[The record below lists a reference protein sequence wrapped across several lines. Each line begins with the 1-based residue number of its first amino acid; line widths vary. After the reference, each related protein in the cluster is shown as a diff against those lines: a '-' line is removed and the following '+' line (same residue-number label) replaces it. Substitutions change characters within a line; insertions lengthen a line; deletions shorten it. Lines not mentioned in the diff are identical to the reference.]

1 MIMVEP
7 RPRAANGPGKVRRVT
22 IAVEILDEVTDEVVE
37 AFARLLPQLSSSA
50 KPLDA
55 AAIAALASSPATT
68 VLLARSGGQIAGT
81 LSLVIFRIP
90 TGLRAW
96 IEDVVVDEAASR
108 QGIGTMLTREAIRL
122 ARAAGVRTVDVSTR
136 PSRVAA
142 GRLYER
148 EGFKQRDTRMYRYA
162 LE

>member
-1 MIMVEP
+1 
-7 RPRAANGPGKVRRVT
+7 VRRVT
-22 IAVEILDEVTDEVVE
+22 IGVEVLDEVTDEVVD
-37 AFARLLPQLSSSA
+37 AFERLLPQLSSSA
-50 KPLDA
+50 KRLDT
-55 AAIAALASSPATT
+55 AAITAMATSPAVT
-68 VLLARSGGQIAGT
+68 VLLARSEGQIVGS

-96 IEDVVVDEAASR
+96 IEDVVVDEAAR
-108 QGIGTMLTREAIRL
+108 GQGVGTVLTREALRI
-122 ARAAGVRTVDVSTR
+122 AKAAGVRTVDLSTR

-162 LE
+162 FE

>member
-1 MIMVEP
+1 M
-7 RPRAANGPGKVRRVT
+7 T

-37 AFARLLPQLSSSA
+37 AFGRLMPQLSSSA

-55 AAIAALASSPATT
+55 AAIAAVASSPAVT
-68 VLLARSGGQIAGT
+68 VLLARSDGQIVGS
-81 LSLVIFRIP
+81 LSLVQFRIP

-96 IEDVVVDEAASR
+96 IEDVVVDEAAR
-108 QGIGTMLTREAIRL
+108 GRGVGAILTREALRL
-122 ARAAGVRTVDVSTR
+122 AKEAGVRTVDLSTR

-162 LE
+162 FE

>member
-1 MIMVEP
+1 MVKARR
-7 RPRAANGPGKVRRVT
+7 RPARAQGRVRRVT
-22 IAVEILDEVTDEVVE
+22 TEVEILDEVTDEVVE
-37 AFARLLPQLSSSA
+37 AFGRLLPQLSRSA

-55 AAIAALASSPATT
+55 AGIAAVASSPAVT
-68 VLLARSGGQIAGT
+68 VLLARSDGRITGS
-81 LSLVIFRIP
+81 LSLVLFRIP

-96 IEDVVVDEAASR
+96 IEDVVVDEAAR
-108 QGIGTMLTREAIRL
+108 GQGIGAILTREALRL
-122 ARAAGVRTVDVSTR
+122 AREAGVRTVDLSTR

-162 LE
+162 FE

>member
-1 MIMVEP
+1 M
-7 RPRAANGPGKVRRVT
+7 RRVT
-22 IAVEILDEVTDEVVE
+22 IGVEVLDEVTDEVVD
-37 AFARLLPQLSSSA
+37 AFERLLPQLSSSA
-50 KPLDA
+50 KRLDT
-55 AAIAALASSPATT
+55 AAITAMATSPAVT
-68 VLLARSGGQIAGT
+68 VLLARSEGQIVGS

-96 IEDVVVDEAASR
+96 IEDVVVDEAAR
-108 QGIGTMLTREAIRL
+108 GQGVGTVLTREALRI
-122 ARAAGVRTVDVSTR
+122 AKAAGVRTVDLSTR

-162 LE
+162 FE